1 MFSKLSI
8 CNLTL
13 LDLSTSFFKNSQG
26 KNYLKDKI
34 QKIHFKTAID
44 VLWYHWL

>member
-8 CNLTL
+8 CNLTI
-13 LDLSTSFFKNSQG
+13 LDLRTSFLKNSQG

-34 QKIHFKTAID
+34 QKIHFKITID
-44 VLWYHWL
+44 IV